1 MTILNLPAFY
11 LGVQE
16 EFEKQAKAK
25 ALASGFKPQKPIVQV
40 PQMKASPAMPYAETR
55 ATLQDLSSFPIS
67 EDDFLKGGGRL
78 MFQDPAGSKPA
89 VPSINMKQGMFGD
102 PAYDGAYYDKQTGR
116 IEPYPNPGVMPH
128 IKRNIGK
135 YFGGMAA
142 GLGAAGTAATGN
154 PYFAFRGAVGLGLGV
169 WRDQRRAEQALAE
182 ENQRIKHIKRI
193 KKAAFDV
200 NSMPNNEN
208 ILPNI
213 SSQAKWKYVRTKD
226 GLKLSDGNHVYS
238 FGGLPEELPVED
250 TRLSRLKDDNILN
263 FENDA
268 LSKGTAQIHRSSP
281 DNIYLTLATGADNP
295 TFMLQHEGEQNWRYS
310 PSKKFI
316 EKLKRIK
323 NSMPADVS
331 ENVHVDPNAVLDA
344 AQSPVTT
351 KTADLRN
358 MVRNPYVGRGILDS
372 TGLKNMFG
380 KAYNGIGG
388 AIKGSI
394 QGVANNPVSSAAGY
408 YGLSQLVRKAK
419 DIINPDRVIE
429 RSMKTP
435 VERAREYINP
445 AIAGTLGVLG
455 ARALTVK

>member
-1 MTILNLPAFY
+1 MITLNLPAFY

-16 EFEKQAKAK
+16 EFEKQAKVK
-25 ALASGFKPQKPIVQV
+25 SLVSKFKPQKPVVQV

-55 ATLQDLSSFPIS
+55 ATLQDLYSFPIS
-67 EDDFLKGGGRL
+67 EDDFLKGGGKL
-78 MFQDPAGSKPA
+78 MFQDPAVPKPA
-89 VPSINMKQGMFGD
+89 MPRINMKQGMFGD
-102 PAYDGAYYDKQTGR
+102 PAYDGTYYDKQTGR
-116 IEPYPNPGVMPH
+116 IEPYPNPGIMPH

-135 YFGGMAA
+135 YIGGLTA
-142 GLGAAGTAATGN
+142 GIGAAGTAATGN

-169 WRDQRRAEQALAE
+169 WRDQRRAENALAE
-182 ENQRIKHIKRI
+182 ENRRIKNIKRI

-238 FGGLPEELPVED
+238 FSGLPEELPVED
-250 TRLSRLKDDNILN
+250 TRLSRIKDDNILD
-263 FENDA
+263 FEKDMI
-268 LSKGTAQIHRSSP
+268 SKGTAQIHRSSP

-310 PSKKFI
+310 PSKKFV

-323 NSMPADVS
+323 NNLPPDVS
-331 ENVHVDPNAVLDA
+331 ENVQVDPNAVLDA
-344 AQSPVTT
+344 AQSPITT

-358 MVRNPYVGRGILDS
+358 MVRNPYISRGFLDS
-372 TGLKNMFG
+372 EGLKNG
-380 KAYNGIGG
+380 LNKAYNGIGR

-394 QGVANNPVSSAAGY
+394 QGIANHPVSSVAGY
-408 YGLSQLVRKAK
+408 YGLSQLIRKAK
-419 DIINPDRVIE
+419 DRINPDRVIE

-435 VERAREYINP
+435 VERAKEYINP
-445 AIAGTLGVLG
+445 AIAGTLGVLA